1 MRTNLRYITLSCIAI
16 WLFSGGAAAQEIDS
30 LRQADLPVQDSLHAE
45 IPPTPLD
52 TVRLDTLKTQKQ
64 ALLTDQ
70 VIYHA
75 DDYMRLSRKENQ
87 MYLYD
92 NAKITY
98 GDITLEAGLIILN
111 NTKNEVYAYGI
122 VDSTGYHQKPVFT
135 QGQRVVK
142 PDSIR
147 FNFDT
152 EKALIYNSRTE
163 ESAFKVKAETVKRQ
177 NDSVYY
183 MKNVKLTTSEDIDNP
198 EYYFYARKIKF
209 VPQVKIVS
217 GLVNMYIADV
227 PTPLGL
233 PFGYFPLTDD
243 RASGFVIPSFGES
256 RRGYFLQNGGY
267 YFAINDYVD
276 LTALGDYY
284 TNGSYGMRLFSNY
297 RMRYRFSGNLAFR
310 YEKLLESERGFPDFS
325 ESTIYNIQWSHRQDQ
340 KANPT
345 SVFSASVN
353 LGSSRYYQESFN
365 QINTGNVLNN
375 TLNSS
380 ISYSKT
386 FPGEPQVNLN
396 LVATH
401 TQNSNT
407 GEINMSLPTLDAS
420 ISRIYPFQPKSGTK
434 KGAIQNIN
442 FQYSL
447 RGENRFNTYDSLF
460 FKPEMFEKALVGF
473 KHAIPLNTNFKVF
486 DFFSV
491 SMGTSYN
498 ENWVFKTYEQ
508 SYDPQLQQAVT
519 DTING
524 FDSYRTYNFNTS
536 VGTTV
541 YGMFNFGKDKKI
553 QAVRHVMRPSISYN
567 INPAFDQYYD
577 EYVVPGTGG
586 MEDRVVSYSRF
597 QGTLFGAPGKNY
609 SSSIGFS
616 LSNNFEAKVRAKDSL
631 DTEPR
636 KIDLLKNLNF
646 STAYNLASDSL
657 NWSPVR
663 FSGALPILQDKLTI
677 NFGGNLDPY
686 ALDNNNQR
694 INKFN
699 IENGGSLFRL
709 TDARISFDYSFS
721 SSDFIKGE
729 KENADELANKT
740 FQSGGR
746 PDDLFG
752 KPANLEGSF
761 EDEEEEQEPKVDNT
775 PWYNYMPKWNVNLA
789 YTASYNNRARQ
800 NEISNHSLM
809 FSGDIELAPRWT
821 VGVSSGYDFVNQGFT
836 YTQFRFERDLKSW
849 RMSFN
854 WRPFGRYESWYFFI
868 GIKASVL
875 SDIKYDK
882 HREPNRQL

>member
-1 MRTNLRYITLSCIAI
+1 M
-16 WLFSGGAAAQEIDS
+16 LFSRGATAQEIDS
-30 LRQADLPVQDSLHAE
+30 LRQMNIPARDSLPL
-45 IPPTPLD
+45 PPPVTKLD
-52 TVRLDTLKTQKQ
+52 TVRIDTVKTQKQ
-64 ALLTDQ
+64 ALLTDK
-70 VIYHA
+70 VVYHA

-92 NAKITY
+92 KAKITY

-122 VDSTGYHQKPVFT
+122 VDSTGKYTQKPVFT
-135 QGQRVVK
+135 QGQRVVN

-147 FNFDT
+147 FNFET
-152 EKALIYNSRTE
+152 EKALVYNSRTE
-163 ESAFKVKAETVKRQ
+163 QGAFRVKAEIVKRQ
-177 NDSVYY
+177 NDSVYF
-183 MKNVKLTTSEDIDNP
+183 MQNVKFTTAEDIDDA

-209 VPQVKIVS
+209 VPNEKIVS

-233 PFGYFPLTDD
+233 PFGYFPLTDE

-256 RRGYFLQNGGY
+256 RRGYSLQNGGY
-267 YFAINDYVD
+267 YFAVNDYMD
-276 LTALGDYY
+276 FTALGDYY
-284 TNGSYGMRLFSNY
+284 TNGSYGLRLFSNY
-297 RMRYRFSGNLAFR
+297 RLRYRFAGNLAFR
-310 YEKLLESERGFPDFS
+310 YEKLLESEPGFPDYAETS
-325 ESTIYNIQWSHRQDQ
+325 IYNIQWSHRQDQ

-353 LGSSRYYQESFN
+353 LGSQRYYQQSSN

-375 TLNSS
+375 TLSSS

-407 GEINMSLPTLDAS
+407 GEINMTLPTLDAS
-420 ISRIYPFQPKSGTK
+420 VSRIYPFQPKSGIK
-434 KGAIQNIN
+434 KGLIQNIN
-442 FQYSL
+442 FQYNL
-447 RGENRFNTYDSLF
+447 RGENRFNTVDSLF
-460 FKPEMFEKALVGF
+460 FKPEMFENARFGV
-473 KHAIPLNTNFKVF
+473 KHSIPINTNFKLF
-486 DFFSV
+486 DYFSI
-491 SMGTSYN
+491 SAGTSYN
-498 ENWVFKTYEQ
+498 ENWVFKTYKQ
-508 SYDPQLQQAVT
+508 SYDPQLQQTVT

-536 VGTTV
+536 IGTTI

-553 QAVRHVMRPSISYN
+553 QAVRHTIRPSISYN
-567 INPAFDQYYD
+567 INPGFDQYYD
-577 EYVVPGTGG
+577 EYIIPGTGG
-586 MEDRVVSYSRF
+586 LEDEIVSYSRF
-597 QGTLFGAPGKNY
+597 QGSLFGAPGENY
-609 SSSIGFS
+609 SSSIGLS
-616 LSNNFEAKVRAKDSL
+616 LTNNFEAKVRPKDSTA
-631 DTEPR
+631 TEPR
-636 KIDLLKNLNF
+636 KIYLLKNLNF

-663 FSGALPILQDKLTI
+663 FSGALPIIQNKLTI

-686 ALDNNNQR
+686 ALDNNNRR
-694 INKFN
+694 IDKLN

-709 TDARISFDYSFS
+709 TDARVSFDYSFS
-721 SSDFIKGE
+721 SSDFDGE
-729 KENADELANKT
+729 EEEKNTDELNNQT
-740 FQSGGR
+740 FQNGGR

-752 KPANLEGSF
+752 KPADREGSF
-761 EDEEEEQEPKVDNT
+761 YGNGEEGKEPEVDNT
-775 PWYNYMPKWNVNLA
+775 ERYNYMPDWNLNIA
-789 YTASYNNRARQ
+789 YTINYNNRARQ
-800 NEISNHSLM
+800 NEISSHSLM
-809 FSGDIELAPRWT
+809 FSGDVELAPRWT

-836 YTQFRFERDLKSW
+836 YTQFRFQRDLKSW

-854 WRPFGRYESWYFFI
+854 WRPFGRYESWFFFI

-882 HREPNRQL
+882 NREPDRQL